1 MTRLLVFLFA
11 ILAVT
16 SPAQAQRTAPGPTIL
31 ISIDGFRPDYLG
43 HGNTPNLDAL
53 AARGASGAMRPSFPT
68 KTFPNHSAMVSGL
81 VPDYSGI
88 VSNNMID
95 PMRPGVSFSLGNA
108 KQALDAFWW
117 DQFEPLWVTAEQ
129 AGVRTA
135 TMFWPG
141 SEVAI
146 KGVRP
151 QDWARYDEAV
161 GNVQRVNTV
170 LDWLRRPAAIRPR
183 FVTLYFDTVDTA
195 GHRFASGSPE
205 LTAAIT
211 EVDARIGQ
219 LVAGLAAM
227 RRAANIV
234 VVSDHGMAPVS
245 PDRVIQLDEIIERA
259 AYVAIDTGPFAAI
272 EPAVGTDDRVYD
284 ALIKPHDHMQCW
296 RKQDIPARFRYGVN
310 PRVAAIFC
318 LAENGWSI
326 LAGPPEY
333 PLTGGSHGWDN
344 AWSEMAAMFVAAGPD
359 IARGKRLPVFDNVDV
374 YPMLARLIG
383 VAPLPS
389 DANPA
394 TLAGVVTQ

>member
-1 MTRLLVFLFA
+1 MTRLLLFLFA
-11 ILAVT
+11 ILVVV
-16 SPAQAQRTAPGPTIL
+16 SPAQAETAPTIL

-43 HGNTPNLDAL
+43 QGNTPNLDAL

-68 KTFPNHSAMVSGL
+68 KTFPNHSAMISGL
-81 VPDYSGI
+81 IPDHSGI
-88 VSNNMID
+88 VSNNMLD
-95 PMRPGVSFSLGNA
+95 PMRPGATFSLGNA
-108 KQALDAFWW
+108 KQALDPFWW
-117 DQFEPLWVTAEQ
+117 DQFEPLWVTAEK

-146 KGVRP
+146 EGVRP
-151 QDWARYDEAV
+151 HDWLRYDEAV

-170 LDWLRRPAAIRPR
+170 LDWLRRPAEIRPR

-205 LTAAIT
+205 LIAAIT
-211 EVDARIGQ
+211 EVDARIGR

-227 RRAANIV
+227 RRSANIV

-245 PDRVIQLDEIIERA
+245 PDRVIQLDDLIERA

-284 ALIKPHDHMQCW
+284 ALLKPHDHMQCW
-296 RKQDIPARFRYGVN
+296 RKEDIPARYRYGAN

-326 LAGPPEY
+326 LAGAPEY
-333 PLTGGSHGWDN
+333 PLTGGTHGWDN
-344 AWSEMAAMFVAAGPD
+344 RWDAMTAMFVTAGPD
-359 IARGKRLPVFDNVDV
+359 IARGKRVATFDNVDV
-374 YPMLARLIG
+374 YPLLARLIG
-383 VAPLPS
+383 VAPLTS
-389 DANPA
+389 DGDAE
-394 TLAGVVTQ
+394 TLAGVLRR